1 MPIYL
6 PRSASPFLSPRYA
19 RSGSRSLAFL
29 WFDFRSTGVQQGG
42 RSEDGGLKS
51 ANEYEAAGPSGLA
64 PFSFS
69 NEHGPGTR
77 EISQVVDAAD
87 DLWGGTQQQPMDC
100 DEREE
105 DEMDDLRRT
114 LTSPTAVQRSLTG
127 RTTTTR
133 SRSGRRRPVACGA
146 TTASSSQCTA
156 RTSATRSRT

>member
-51 ANEYEAAGPSGLA
+51 ANEYEAAGPSGHA

-77 EISQVVDAAD
+77 EISQAVDAAD

-105 DEMDDLRRT
+105 DEILKLRSRPLRKYLMDNVIPT
-114 LTSPTAVQRSLTG
+114 LTQGLIQTCKLK
-127 RTTTTR
+127 
-133 SRSGRRRPVACGA
+133 PVDPIEHLAAFLFEACEQQEQA
-146 TTASSSQCTA
+146 
-156 RTSATRSRT
+156 